1 MVPISSFD
9 DHAALVAALA
19 AQLPA
24 DKVIQTHI
32 SSVLLSGDLA
42 FKLKKPAHFSFLDFR
57 PLAARLQFCRDELR
71 LNRRTAPQLYIDVQP
86 VTGTLAAPKIG
97 GSGEPIDYLLRMRRF
112 DPAQGLDE
120 VAARSELTEVQIDAL
135 AAAIVALH
143 AVAPMAAAGS
153 GYGAPATVQR
163 WVEANLSEL
172 RANTHAAADR
182 ARLDVLAG
190 WTQQAF
196 ARLRPLIDLRASVGA
211 VREVHG
217 DLHLGNV
224 VLISGTPV
232 LFDALEFNPEL
243 RWIDVIAD
251 IAFTY
256 MDLLDH
262 GQPALAWRLL
272 SAYFEHTGDYGG
284 AALLHFHAVY
294 RALVRAKVA
303 QLRTQQPQQPQAVRV
318 RAHASFEHYLALAE
332 QLAQP
337 TTPRLVVMTGVSGSG
352 KSLVAQALAAQ
363 LGALRI
369 RSDVERKR
377 LAGLAAGER
386 GDESIYSAEMTA
398 RTYARLQQLTAGL
411 LDAGVSV
418 VVDAASLRADER
430 RGLAQVAQQRGR
442 PVAVVACEAPWAVL
456 QERVSAR
463 ALVGADA
470 SDATPE
476 VLQQQRHWRE
486 AAAADEPPHLLIAT
500 DCTRDELTRRC
511 LALAARLQ
519 AG

>member
-1 MVPISSFD
+1 MVPIASFD

-32 SSVLLSGDLA
+32 SSVLLAGDLA
-42 FKLKKPAHFSFLDFR
+42 YKLKKPACFGFLDFR
-57 PLAARLQFCRDELR
+57 PLAARLQYCREELR
-71 LNRRTAPQLYIDVQP
+71 LNRRTAPQLYVDVQP
-86 VTGTLAAPKIG
+86 ITGTLGAPSIG
-97 GSGEPIDYLLRMRRF
+97 GSGEPIDYVLRMRRF

-120 VAARSELTEVQIDAL
+120 VAARGQLTEAQVDAL
-135 AAAIVALH
+135 AAAIAALH
-143 AVAPMAAAGS
+143 AMAPMAAAGS

-163 WVEANLSEL
+163 WVEANLREL
-172 RANTHAAADR
+172 RADTHAAADR
-182 ARLDVLAG
+182 ARLDALAQ
-190 WTQQAF
+190 WTHAAF
-196 ARLRPLIDLRASVGA
+196 LRLRPLIDLRASIGA

-224 VLISGTPV
+224 VLIGGTPV
-232 LFDALEFNPEL
+232 LFDALEFNAEL

-251 IAFTY
+251 IAFTF

-262 GQPALAWRLL
+262 GQPILAWRLL
-272 SAYFEHTGDYGG
+272 STYFEHTGDYGG

-332 QLAQP
+332 RLVQP

-352 KSLVAQALAAQ
+352 KSLVAQMLASQ
-363 LGALRI
+363 SGALRI

-377 LAGLAAGER
+377 LAGLGADER
-386 GDESIYSAEMTA
+386 GGASVYSAEMTA

-418 VVDAASLRADER
+418 VVDAASLRARER
-430 RGLAQVAQQRGR
+430 LDLAQVARQRGR
-442 PVAVVACEAPWAVL
+442 PAVVVACDAPWPVL
-456 QERVSAR
+456 QERVSTR
-463 ALVGADA
+463 ALAGADA

-486 AAAADEPPHLLIAT
+486 AAAADEPVHLPIAT
-500 DCTRDELTRRC
+500 DCSREELTRRC
-511 LALAARLQ
+511 AQLAARLQ
-519 AG
+519 A